1 VNEALRLRLLD
12 FLRVIEKGANVS
24 CQVAVALMTCMVAV
38 QVVLRYV
45 FRAPIPWVEE
55 ATVFLMI
62 WMTFIGAGVAL
73 RSGAHIAMTILR
85 ERLPAQISR
94 FLAIF
99 SHIVILAFLLLLI
112 WEGSLLVVL
121 AEGQRS
127 PALGI
132 PMQWP
137 YLTMPLGA
145 CFMVTQLV
153 AVMLERKAPVAS
165 AAEPLQ

>member
-1 VNEALRLRLLD
+1 MNEALRSRVLG
-12 FLRVIEKGANVS
+12 FLRKVERCANVS
-24 CQVAVALMTCMVAV
+24 CQVAVALMTFMVAV

-55 ATVFLMI
+55 ATIFLMI

-85 ERLPAQISR
+85 DRLPTKISR
-94 FLAIF
+94 IF
-99 SHIVILAFLLLLI
+99 VIISYIVVLAFLLLLI

-127 PALGI
+127 PALGV
-132 PMQWP
+132 PMAWP
-137 YLTMPLGA
+137 YLMMPLGA
-145 CFMVTQLV
+145 AFMVSQLL
-153 AVMLERKAPVAS
+153 ALMLQREQSAPS
-165 AAEPLQ
+165 MTEPLR